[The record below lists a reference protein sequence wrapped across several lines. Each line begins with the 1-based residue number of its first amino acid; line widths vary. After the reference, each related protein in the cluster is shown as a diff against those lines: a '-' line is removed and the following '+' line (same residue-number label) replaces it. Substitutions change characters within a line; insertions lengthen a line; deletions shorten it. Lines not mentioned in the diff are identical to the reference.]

1 MFLLLNENQTNI
13 TKLIQKLNLL
23 LQQAQLSRRPLELHH
38 HRPLAIKMAIPKFE
52 ESYNPDKH
60 YDPDP
65 ERAEASK
72 LRNELKRERKGA
84 MRDLRKDAQA
94 VAREALKQKKAKDE
108 AYEKKYKRLIAEI
121 QGEEGREAKAYE
133 REKEWRKK
141 GKK

>member
-1 MFLLLNENQTNI
+1 MFLLLNENQTII

-121 QGEEGREAKAYE
+121 QGEEGRESKAYE

>member
-1 MFLLLNENQTNI
+1 MFLLLNENQTTI